1 MWDCMCSFAVPVMQE
16 LSKAMKETY
25 NAEHCAMV
33 YYSPSGC
40 DNDKMAGEF
49 KKVNILI
56 DAGVPWEIREKDGLQ
71 RAFIIGL
78 FGIDKLLDVDGTVR
92 KLEAGVDAVLAS
104 CSGK

>member
-1 MWDCMCSFAVPVMQE
+1 M
-16 LSKAMKETY
+16 
-25 NAEHCAMV
+25 

-40 DNDKMAGEF
+40 DNSKMAGEF
-49 KKVNILI
+49 KKVNIQI
-56 DAGVPWEIREKDGLQ
+56 AAGVPWEILEKGGLQ
-71 RAFIIGL
+71 RTFRIGL